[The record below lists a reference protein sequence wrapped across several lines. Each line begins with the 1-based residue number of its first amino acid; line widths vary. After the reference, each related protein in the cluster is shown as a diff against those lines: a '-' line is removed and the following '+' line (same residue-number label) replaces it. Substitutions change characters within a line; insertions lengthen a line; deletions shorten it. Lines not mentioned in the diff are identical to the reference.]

1 MSNISLVKGQFHGET
16 RYGRLGFDEVGFITL
31 QLEVQVVELH
41 KNVGHIGKVG
51 LDGCDL
57 FC

>member
-16 RYGRLGFDEVGFITL
+16 RYGRLGFITL